1 MKAFISV
8 DLEGLPYVVIPG
20 QLSLKGS
27 LYKEGRK
34 IATEI
39 TQITIEAL
47 HENGFD
53 KIIVADSHGPMV
65 NLLVDNLPEYVEIVR
80 GNPRP
85 VSMVAGIHSCDVA
98 LFLGY
103 HAKFGTAKATFD
115 HTYSGGTIHKVAV
128 NDIPASEF
136 LLNTYA
142 AGEYGV
148 PVILVAGDAT
158 LLKEDVKVFTPWAE
172 RISFK
177 QSLSR
182 LSAISPSMKKIE
194 KELREGVK
202 NAVRK
207 FNDNKVEPLIATT
220 PIQMSIT
227 FQASHF
233 ADVAALL
240 PNSQRKDGLTVE
252 YKASN
257 MIEGYKTFQLLVTA
271 ATGTRALL
279 DYLK

>member
-27 LYKEGRK
+27 LYEEGRK

-39 TQITIEAL
+39 TQITIQAL
-47 HENGFD
+47 HENGFEQ
-53 KIIVADSHGPMV
+53 IIVADSHGPMV
-65 NLLVDNLPEYVEIVR
+65 NLLVEDLPEYVEIVR

-85 VSMVAGIHSCDVA
+85 VSMVAGVHGCDVA

-115 HTYSGGTIHKVAV
+115 HTYSGGTIHKVEV
-128 NDIPASEF
+128 NGVPASEF
-136 LLNTYA
+136 LLNAYA

-158 LLKEDVKVFTPWAE
+158 LLKEDVGVFTPWAE
-172 RISFK
+172 RVSFK

-182 LSAISPSMKKIE
+182 LSAISPSMKKIAE
-194 KELREGVK
+194 ALKIGVK
-202 NAVRK
+202 NAVQK
-207 FNDNKVEPLIATT
+207 FNDNKVEPLIAPT
-220 PIQMSIT
+220 PIQMAIT

-252 YKASN
+252 YKATN
-257 MIEGYKTFQLLVTA
+257 MIEGYKTFQLLVAA
-271 ATGTRALL
+271 ATGTRTLL
-279 DYLK
+279 DFLK